1 MTQQGEFYH
10 ESPGLKTF
18 VFIYTKDGKIKVLSH
33 YEAQMKQDQLIAY
46 GWTHTAT
53 LDACKWIEWL
63 HNNASDKI
71 KEINDLHN
79 TESYNRKN

>member
-1 MTQQGEFYH
+1 MMQ
-10 ESPGLKTF
+10 TF
-18 VFIYTKDGKIKVLSH
+18 VFVYTKEGKIKVLSH
-33 YEAQMKQDQLIAY
+33 HQDQLEKDQLLSD

-53 LDACKWIEWL
+53 LDACRWIEWL

-79 TESYNRKN
+79 TEQYNRKN